1 MADKKNHYK
10 ILFGIKIKALRT
22 ARGLSFMELSQQT
35 SVSVSYLNEIEKG
48 KKYPSAD
55 KIEVLA
61 DVLDTTVE
69 ELTSEHLSANLAPVE
84 ALLNSNFLNE
94 LPLDLFG
101 IELNKIAE
109 IIAKAPIKVGAF
121 ISTLLDLARTYNV
134 HEENFY
140 NRALRS
146 YQELHNNYFEDIEEA
161 IDRFVGHQNLED
173 EQITTLQLAKILEQ
187 KYRYV
192 IDYQGLDAYTELAHL
207 RSLTVF
213 SQKKILLSSK
223 LNEKQVTYQL
233 AKELGFCVLSLQERI
248 DLRQRATTFEQ
259 VLNNYKAAY
268 FAVGLLIPKKS
279 MIRDMETFFA
289 KPAWDGDF
297 LLSLLEKYQVSTE
310 TLFQR
315 MNVLPHHFGINRL
328 FFMRIVHDTTL
339 GQYHIDKELH
349 LSQKHPL
356 HSNGL
361 SEHYCRRWAAISS
374 FQELTKN
381 ETQAFIQRAIVHGTS
396 DEYISLTL
404 SRTAYPSVNQQV
416 SVTIGFLVDKKLKKH
431 VQFYGDQQIPKTEV
445 GVTCER
451 CPIQNCAQRAA
462 APIQWEAKQQ
472 RKAIRE
478 ALDRVLE

>member
-1 MADKKNHYK
+1 
-10 ILFGIKIKALRT
+10 
-22 ARGLSFMELSQQT
+22 
-35 SVSVSYLNEIEKG
+35 
-48 KKYPSAD
+48 
-55 KIEVLA
+55 
-61 DVLDTTVE
+61 
-69 ELTSEHLSANLAPVE
+69 
-84 ALLNSNFLNE
+84 
-94 LPLDLFG
+94 
-101 IELNKIAE
+101 
-109 IIAKAPIKVGAF
+109 
-121 ISTLLDLARTYNV
+121 
-134 HEENFY
+134 
-140 NRALRS
+140 
-146 YQELHNNYFEDIEEA
+146 
-161 IDRFVGHQNLED
+161 
-173 EQITTLQLAKILEQ
+173 
-187 KYRYV
+187 
-192 IDYQGLDAYTELAHL
+192 
-207 RSLTVF
+207 
-213 SQKKILLSSK
+213 
-223 LNEKQVTYQL
+223 
-233 AKELGFCVLSLQERI
+233 LQERI
-248 DLRQRATTFEQ
+248 DLRKRATTFEQ

-289 KPAWDGDF
+289 KPTWDGDF

-374 FQELTKN
+374 FQELNKN
-381 ETQAFIQRAIVHGTS
+381 ETQAFVQRAIVHGTS

-431 VQFYGDQQIPKTEV
+431 VQFYSDQQIPKTEV

-462 APIQWEAKQQ
+462 APVQWEAKQQ

-478 ALDRVLE
+478 ALNRVLE